1 MSKIRY
7 CKRCGNPLAEKSRFC
22 DNCGA
27 PAEAAAGSGQSGRGQ
42 RPVNPDADGRQNQ
55 RPVRPNENGR
65 QNQRPAGQDG
75 NIRREQRPSG
85 QSGNIRQNQR
95 TSGQNRNIR
104 QNQRPAGQD
113 GNVRREQRPSGQ
125 NGNFRQNQRPSGQ
138 NPNAR
143 QIPPYEAEKRRE
155 RYRQQEIEKDWQQS
169 WDRIHDEEEDAGF
182 TPLQY
187 VLIGLIV
194 ILLVVLIVFCAFWIF
209 GRSDKKSDAQRNS
222 VQNAA
227 VTTEQMQDQKA
238 DAIEILDGGG
248 TQVQTEAQTVKQTES
263 ELQTEKQTEAAQ
275 DTVINYSEFALTI
288 PASWKGKYGITQ
300 TGDSYTF
307 YHQGSKA
314 QGYAGEFF
322 TITCYKDTLYKQLP
336 NAQVLGLGDGTAYVF
351 TVPSGVM
358 YPQDNQTVAEEYKRM
373 NLDFGGISSRFR
385 MLVSG
390 EGPKE
395 TEPQQIIE
403 IQENPNQQVQVQ
415 ESANQQSEAQQ
426 TSSGGG
432 YLAESS
438 SRALTDADVAGM
450 SSEDMQMAINEIYAR
465 HGRRFS
471 SESIQSYFDS
481 QSWYSGTVAPEEFS
495 ESVFSA
501 TEAQNIQFLL
511 NKMGAQ

>member
-1 MSKIRY
+1 MSNIRY
-7 CKRCGNPLAEKSRFC
+7 CKRCGNPLAQKSRFC
-22 DNCGA
+22 ANCGA
-27 PAEAAAGSGQSGRGQ
+27 PVEIPAETGQSGRGQ
-42 RPVNPDADGRQNQ
+42 RPANSDPRARQSGNSGSGQARRSVQQAGSTRQSQQSNGQTPNMRQRQQASGQNPNMRQNQ
-55 RPVRPNENGR
+55 RPN
-65 QNQRPAGQDG
+65 
-75 NIRREQRPSG
+75 
-85 QSGNIRQNQR
+85 
-95 TSGQNRNIR
+95 
-104 QNQRPAGQD
+104 
-113 GNVRREQRPSGQ
+113 
-125 NGNFRQNQRPSGQ
+125 GQ
-138 NPNAR
+138 NPNR
-143 QIPPYEAEKRRE
+143 RPVPPYEEAQRRA
-155 RYRQQEIEKDWQQS
+155 RYRQQEMEKDWQQS
-169 WDRIHDEEEDAGF
+169 WDRIHDEEEDTGF

-187 VLIGLIV
+187 VLIGLMV
-194 ILLVVLIVFCAFWIF
+194 ILLVALIVFCAFWIF
-209 GRSDKKSDAQRNS
+209 GRSDKKSDTQRNS
-222 VQNAA
+222 AQNAV
-227 VTTEQMQDQKA
+227 VTTEQMQDQNT

-248 TQVQTEAQTVKQTES
+248 TQIQTEAQTVKQTES
-263 ELQTEKQTEAAQ
+263 EPQTEKQTEAAQ
-275 DTVINYSEFALTI
+275 DTVINYSEFSLTI

-300 TGDSYTF
+300 TGDSYIF

-373 NLDFGGISSRFR
+373 NLAFGGISSRFR

-403 IQENPNQQVQVQ
+403 IQESPNQQVQVQ
-415 ESANQQSEAQQ
+415 ESANQQAEPQQ
-426 TSSGGG
+426 TSAGGG

-450 SSEDMQMAINEIYAR
+450 SGEDMQMAINEIYAR